1 MQKGQSGGLQIN
13 LSLPTQFP
21 TSCPLTARYN
31 RTTNARWLGAWG
43 SCDVDRAEGGSLM
56 QLFDPKLAFAKPLIE
71 HWCSIRNG
79 LKLVP
84 READLDPRQL
94 QRVLPSL
101 SIMDISHPDAS
112 IIAVMGKDIKAR
124 YPAGVSQ
131 QDWYDFIPEEGAA
144 VAREAV
150 RRLIDTPCGVYYR
163 YKITDGSTAVETGEA
178 LALPMLTHKSDK
190 PTAWISVARI
200 EGEGGLIVLPITLDE
215 LSVEFVDIGAGVSGG
230 VALRK

>member
-1 MQKGQSGGLQIN
+1 MN
-13 LSLPTQFP
+13 MR
-21 TSCPLTARYN
+21 PLTARYY
-31 RTTNARWLGAWG
+31 RTRTSWLGAWG
-43 SCDVDRAEGGSLM
+43 SCAVNRAEGGSLM

-84 READLDPRQL
+84 READLDPREL

-101 SIMDISHPDAS
+101 SIMDISDPDAS
-112 IIAVMGKDIKAR
+112 IIAVMGKDIKTR
-124 YPAGVSQ
+124 YPAGVNQ
-131 QDWYDFIPEEGAA
+131 QDWYDFIPQEGAA

-200 EGEGGLIVLPITLDE
+200 EGEGGLIVLPIRLDE
-215 LSVEFVDIGAGVSGG
+215 LSVQFVDIGAGVSGG
-230 VALRK
+230 VALRI

>member
-1 MQKGQSGGLQIN
+1 
-13 LSLPTQFP
+13 
-21 TSCPLTARYN
+21 
-31 RTTNARWLGAWG
+31 
-43 SCDVDRAEGGSLM
+43 M
-56 QLFDPKLAFAKPLIE
+56 QLFDPKLEFAKLLIE

-84 READLDPRQL
+84 READLDPREL

-101 SIMDISHPDAS
+101 SIMDISDPDSS

-124 YPAGVSQ
+124 YPAGVNQ
-131 QDWYDFIPEEGAA
+131 QDWYGFIPQEGAA

-163 YKITDGSTAVETGEA
+163 YRITDGSTAVETGEA
-178 LALPMLTHKSDK
+178 LALPMLTHESDK
-190 PTAWISVARI
+190 ATAWISVARI
-200 EGEGGLIVLPITLDE
+200 EGEGGLIVLPIRLDE

-230 VALRK
+230 VALRI